1 MSQVATWTFA
11 YGGLSQMSTGPGASR
26 RVKGAAVGADEPA
39 DPGPLNANPGGFEA
53 RYREHEEAVSRL
65 CRRMLGAG
73 PAAEDAAHE
82 VFLRAQRGLDGYDR
96 GQPFRPWILAIAGHH
111 CIDQLRRRRTE
122 WRLFDAADLDAA
134 DLADPAPSPLG
145 EALRAERRAEVLG
158 AIDALPLKFR
168 LPLVLRYFNEL
179 DYDGIAELLQITRSQ
194 VGTLLFRARRRLR
207 ERLTGETGR

>member
-1 MSQVATWTFA
+1 MSQVAMWTFEH
-11 YGGLSQMSTGPGASR
+11 GGLSQMSAGPGASR
-26 RVKGAAVGADEPA
+26 RVEEAAVSADEPA
-39 DPGPLNANPGGFEA
+39 DPGSRGAGPGDFEA

-73 PAAEDAAHE
+73 PAVEDAAHE
-82 VFLRAQRGLDGYDR
+82 VFLRAQRGRDGYDPA
-96 GQPFRPWILAIAGHH
+96 QPFRPWILAIAGHH

-145 EALRAERRAEVLG
+145 EALRAERRAEVLV
-158 AIDALPLKFR
+158 AIDALPLELR

-207 ERLTGETGR
+207 ERLAGEAG

>member
-1 MSQVATWTFA
+1 MSQVAMWTLSH
-11 YGGLSQMSTGPGASR
+11 GGLSQMSAGPGASR
-26 RVKGAAVGADEPA
+26 WVEQAAVGADEPA
-39 DPGPLNANPGGFEA
+39 GPGDFEA
-53 RYREHEEAVSRL
+53 RYREHEEAVSQL

-73 PAAEDAAHE
+73 PAAEDAGHE
-82 VFLRAQRGLDGYDR
+82 VFLRAQRGRDGYDPA
-96 GQPFRPWILAIAGHH
+96 QPFRPWILAIAGHH

-122 WRLFDAADLDAA
+122 WRLFDAGDLDAA

-145 EALRAERRAEVLG
+145 EALRAERRAEVLA

>member
-1 MSQVATWTFA
+1 MWTLS
-11 YGGLSQMSTGPGASR
+11 YGGVSQMSAGPGASR
-26 RVKGAAVGADEPA
+26 RVEGTAVGVDEPA
-39 DPGPLNANPGGFEA
+39 DPGPLDANPGGFEA

-73 PAAEDAAHE
+73 PAVEDAGHE
-82 VFLRAQRGLDGYDR
+82 VFLRAQRGRDGYDPA
-96 GQPFRPWILAIAGHH
+96 QPFRPWILAIAGHH

-122 WRLFDAADLDAA
+122 WRLFDAGDLDAA

-179 DYDGIAELLQITRSQ
+179 DYDAIAEALGVTRGQ
-194 VGTLLFRARRRLR
+194 VGSLLFRAKRTLR
-207 ERLTGETGR
+207 ERLSPEETQ